1 MSARLIYPNAESP
14 LVSKRFLPVNNGVN
28 KRGTKTSVNSYATIR
43 ERWNSIWMIKERW
56 GKGGRGRGWNMRTGQ
71 SLRKR
76 TLIQGREEI
85 PARPTT
91 VNNRFRVPLRVILD
105 PVAPGNHF
113 SFPMNSIPDIPGSCA
128 ATVGT
133 VERTKLPRNESSI
146 IKRSIVREKK
156 KTNGW

>member
-28 KRGTKTSVNSYATIR
+28 KRGTKTSVNFLRYDSREVEFHLNDKRTLR
-43 ERWNSIWMIKERW
+43 ERGKE
-56 GKGGRGRGWNMRTGQ
+56 GWNMRTGQ

-133 VERTKLPRNESSI
+133 VERTKLPRNGSSI

-156 KTNGW
+156 KTNG